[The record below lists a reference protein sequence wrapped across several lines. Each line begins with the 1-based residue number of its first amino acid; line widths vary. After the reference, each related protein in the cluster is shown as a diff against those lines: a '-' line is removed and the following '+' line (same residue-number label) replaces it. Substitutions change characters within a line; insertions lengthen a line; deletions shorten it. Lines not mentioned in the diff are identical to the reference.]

1 MTSAY
6 ILISATLI
14 LGGLIA
20 LLGDRLGTK
29 VGKARLRLFKLRP
42 RQTAT
47 IITTFAGTLIS
58 ASTLGILLLL
68 SESLR
73 DGLFELDDIK
83 KELRGVKRDL
93 DQANNEKKQV
103 ATELATVRE
112 QQSEAQKQLEATQ
125 QDFQSSTQQLKSIS
139 QQAESLRQELDTLL
153 GERAKQL
160 QQLNNLKQQSEN
172 LQTQLQ
178 EREQKITT
186 QDREI
191 SAKESSIQELR
202 EKQQQ
207 LQARIGNRD
216 RRIAQLDNAIANK
229 DSELQA
235 RRNRLNELESQL
247 EFLQSKVAVL
257 EQYYQT
263 YQELRERRIAI
274 FKGEVLA
281 SATVRIIDTDAAKP
295 AIGQLLAQANRN
307 VIQSNLLGNDQFN
320 NKRVV
325 NITNAQV
332 EQLAQKIQDGQ
343 DYVVRILSAEN
354 YVQGEQEVRVF
365 ADVAPNEEVFQE
377 GESIATVSVDSGQMD
392 REEIQERLDWLLAAS
407 KFRAQRAG
415 IIGDLQIGDGQIA
428 TIIDFIDEIA
438 ESEEALG
445 EIKAVAAET
454 TYTAGPLKLNLVVVK
469 DGVVV
474 LST

>member
-1 MTSAY
+1 MTSTY
-6 ILISATLI
+6 ILIIATLI

-47 IITTFAGTLIS
+47 VITIIAGTLIS

-93 DQANNEKKQV
+93 NQANEAKKQV
-103 ATELATVRE
+103 ATQLTTVK
-112 QQSEAQKQLEATQ
+112 QQQTEARKQLEATQ
-125 QDFQSSTQQLKSIS
+125 QDFQNSTQQLRSIS
-139 QQAESLRQELDTLL
+139 QQAESLRRELDTLL
-153 GERAKQL
+153 DERAKQL
-160 QQLNNLKQQSEN
+160 EQLNNLKKQSET
-172 LQTQLQ
+172 LQNQLK
-178 EREQKITT
+178 EREQKIAA
-186 QDREI
+186 QDSEI
-191 SAKESSIQELR
+191 SAKESSIGELR
-202 EKQQQ
+202 ARQQI
-207 LQARIGNRD
+207 LQTQISDRD
-216 RRIAQLDNAIANK
+216 RRIARLDSEIASSN
-229 DSELQA
+229 SELQA

-247 EFLQSKVAVL
+247 EFLQREVAVL
-257 EQYYQT
+257 EKYYQT

-281 SATVRIIDTDAAKP
+281 SATVRIVDTDAAIP
-295 AIGQLLAQANRN
+295 AIDRLLGQANRN
-307 VIQSNLLGNDQFN
+307 AIESNLLSGDRS
-320 NKRVV
+320 KDRRVV
-325 NITNAQV
+325 RITTAQV
-332 EQLAQKIQDGQ
+332 EQLARQLQDGR

-354 YVQGEQEVRVF
+354 YVQGEEEVKVF
-365 ADVAPNEEVFQE
+365 ADITPNKEVFQA
-377 GESIATVSVDSGQMD
+377 GESIATVSIDSGQMNPT
-392 REEIQERLDWLLAAS
+392 EIQERLDWLLAAS

-415 IIGDLQIGDGQIA
+415 IIGDLQVGDGQIT
-428 TIIDFIDEIA
+428 TIINFIDEIA

-454 TYTAGPLKLNLVVVK
+454 TYTAGPLKLNLVVLK

>member
-1 MTSAY
+1 MTSTY
-6 ILISATLI
+6 ILIFATLI

-93 DQANNEKKQV
+93 DRANEEKNQV
-103 ATELATVRE
+103 ATQLTTVK
-112 QQSEAQKQLEATQ
+112 QQQTEAQKQLQTTQ
-125 QDFQSSTQQLKSIS
+125 QDFQNSTQQLRSIS
-139 QQAESLRQELDTLL
+139 EQAENLRRELDTLL
-153 GERAKQL
+153 DERAKQL
-160 QQLNNLKQQSEN
+160 QQLSNLKQESER
-172 LQTQLQ
+172 LQNQLQ
-178 EREQKITT
+178 EREQKITA
-186 QDREI
+186 QDSEI
-191 SAKESSIQELR
+191 SAKENSIRRLR
-202 EKQQQ
+202 EKQQV
-207 LQARIGNRD
+207 LQTQISDRD
-216 RRIAQLDNAIANK
+216 SRIAQLDSAIASSN
-229 DSELQA
+229 SELQA

-247 EFLQSKVAVL
+247 EFLQREVAVL

-281 SATVRIIDTDAAKP
+281 SATVRIVDEDAAIP
-295 AIGQLLAQANRN
+295 AIDRLLALANRN
-307 VIQSNLLGNDQFN
+307 AIESNLLDGELSE
-320 NKRVV
+320 RRIVR
-325 NITNAQV
+325 ITKAQV
-332 EQLAQKIQDGQ
+332 EQLARQLQDGR

-354 YVQGEQEVRVF
+354 YVQGEEEVKVF
-365 ADVAPNEEVFQE
+365 ADITPNEEVFQA
-377 GESIATVSVDSGQMD
+377 GESIATVSVDSAQMN
-392 REEIQERLDWLLAAS
+392 RLEIQERLDWLLAAS

-415 IIGDLQIGDGQIA
+415 IIGDLQVGDGQIA
-428 TIIDFIDEIA
+428 TIINFINEIA

-454 TYTAGPLKLNLVVVK
+454 TYTSGPLKLNLVVVK

>member
-1 MTSAY
+1 MTSTY
-6 ILISATLI
+6 ILIFATLI

-47 IITTFAGTLIS
+47 IITIVAGTLIS

-93 DQANNEKKQV
+93 DRANEEKNQV
-103 ATELATVRE
+103 ATQLTTVK
-112 QQSEAQKQLEATQ
+112 QQQTEAQKQLQTTQ
-125 QDFQSSTQQLKSIS
+125 QDFQNSTQQLRSIS
-139 QQAESLRQELDTLL
+139 EQAENLRRELDTLL
-153 GERAKQL
+153 DERAKQL
-160 QQLNNLKQQSEN
+160 QQLSNLKQESER
-172 LQTQLQ
+172 LQNQLQ
-178 EREQKITT
+178 EREQKITA
-186 QDREI
+186 QDSEI
-191 SAKESSIQELR
+191 SAKENSIRRLR
-202 EKQQQ
+202 EKQQV
-207 LQARIGNRD
+207 LQTQISDRD
-216 RRIAQLDNAIANK
+216 SRIAQLDSAIASSN
-229 DSELQA
+229 SELQA

-247 EFLQSKVAVL
+247 EFLQREVAVL

-281 SATVRIIDTDAAKP
+281 SATVRIVDEDAAIP
-295 AIGQLLAQANRN
+295 AIDRLLALANRN
-307 VIQSNLLGNDQFN
+307 AIESNLLDGELSE
-320 NKRVV
+320 RRIVR
-325 NITNAQV
+325 ITKAQV
-332 EQLAQKIQDGQ
+332 EQLARQLQDGR

-354 YVQGEQEVRVF
+354 YVQGEEEVKVF
-365 ADVAPNEEVFQE
+365 ADITPNEEVFQA
-377 GESIATVSVDSGQMD
+377 GESIATVSVDSAQMN
-392 REEIQERLDWLLAAS
+392 RLEIQERLDWLLAAS

-415 IIGDLQIGDGQIA
+415 IIGDLQVGDGQIA
-428 TIIDFIDEIA
+428 TIINFINEIA

-454 TYTAGPLKLNLVVVK
+454 TYTSGPLKLNLVVVK